1 MEVNVGQILFVLNAK
16 NHTLLPAQVNE
27 VVVSRTIKG
36 ETVQH
41 ILVLQGGKKIVLEKL
56 KSPWFTE
63 LDSAKSFL
71 LSEAEKMIDTVIS
84 RAQSEANEYFDV
96 PQEALPFAEP
106 QAPSLPTQAEEM
118 TVDLGDGRK
127 ARVTLPEEFTIENP
141 SS

>member
-16 NHTLLPAQVNE
+16 SHTLLPAQVNE

-41 ILVLQGGKKIVLEKL
+41 ILVLQGGKKI
-56 KSPWFTE
+56 
-63 LDSAKSFL
+63 DSAKSFL

-84 RAQSEANEYFDV
+84 RAQGEANEYFDV